1 MDKKIRELEQRL
13 DALVIAIP
21 KEEASYHFYTELAE
35 KADSEGARLMFT
47 ELAQQEI
54 IHRERLEKY
63 LKDLEKEIAELKKK
77 R

>member
-1 MDKKIRELEQRL
+1 MDKKIKELENRL

-21 KEEASYHFYTELAE
+21 KEVASFHFYTELAE
-35 KADSEGARLMFT
+35 KAESEGARQMFI

-54 IHRERLEKY
+54 IHKERLEKY
-63 LKDLEKEIAELKKK
+63 LKSLENEIAELKKE